1 MENQYVITKDGNGN
15 YVILNSESGEK
26 LCGINCS
33 VDDPCKN
40 CDKCVMPTPP
50 VPTLMPIPPV
60 PIPPVPIPPVPIST
74 DPVMIAKFKRALRNV
89 DAVAPPTP
97 KNPFVNE
104 KGTLNTLSIVLI
116 CVGVLCLLLFMYF
129 LFKKFKRSGKGY
141 NMFGYKPSMS
151 YNNSDRFNDVF
162 EDVDY

>member
-60 PIPPVPIPPVPIST
+60 PIPPVPIST

-89 DAVAPPTP
+89 DAVAPTP
-97 KNPFVNE
+97 
-104 KGTLNTLSIVLI
+104 
-116 CVGVLCLLLFMYF
+116 
-129 LFKKFKRSGKGY
+129 
-141 NMFGYKPSMS
+141 
-151 YNNSDRFNDVF
+151 
-162 EDVDY
+162 

>member
-50 VPTLMPIPPV
+50 PVPPVPTLMPIPPV
-60 PIPPVPIPPVPIST
+60 PISA

-129 LFKKFKRSGKGY
+129 LFKKHKKFKRSGKGY